1 MGKQDRIVIDLDKMI
16 ESYETDLVDKL
27 RHFGPEAEIFE
38 TWVPDS
44 DPVKSIL
51 NLIDSAGEAN
61 SDVALEIRAST
72 TVLDSTALSLLGKSL
87 GDKMK
92 VNSSSEVNYV
102 TILVSGLSQLRLD
115 SQPTSNN
122 NADKESERFQTVE
135 QSADWRGEAIDS
147 SFDLSNDGFVS
158 PSTSIYDLPQ
168 PQSLHHDT
176 SFEDSDDLITV
187 EAYHD
192 GLMLGLQ
199 VEPLFHW
206 IKKAKYGGAVNSI
219 TAPLLEKFCTLI
231 EGVPIQ
237 DASDHGVGRLE
248 FSVRGISGSRPV
260 PGIVIPGAIDER
272 LSMIQLLIRNT
283 LTNYRQKVGYL
294 QTENIFYPEPSEN
307 WLRLS
312 QVEKKEKL
320 LTVLKRELEKIHIL
334 PTDIDV
340 LEIEYNVRVLV
351 RFSGYLAEPE
361 TDKQPIV
368 MQLERAITEQI
379 DPRLE
384 LYLELVRDQSKL
396 RRLTV
401 ELNNQ
406 SSTKKEEN

>member
-1 MGKQDRIVIDLDKMI
+1 MDKQDRIVIDLDKMI
-16 ESYETDLVDKL
+16 QSYETDLVDKL
-27 RHFGPEAEIFE
+27 RHFGLEADIFE

-51 NLIDSAGEAN
+51 NLVDSAGEAN

-72 TVLDSTALSLLGKSL
+72 TILDHAALSLLGKSL
-87 GDKMK
+87 GDRIE
-92 VNSSSEVNYV
+92 VNSSSELDYV
-102 TILVSGLSQLRLD
+102 TILVSGISQFRLGSLPALNENVD
-115 SQPTSNN
+115 EELEQ
-122 NADKESERFQTVE
+122 FQTVE
-135 QSADWRGEAIDS
+135 QSADWQGEAIDL
-147 SFDLSNDGFVS
+147 SFDLSNDEFVS
-158 PSTSIYDLPQ
+158 PNTSIYNLPQ
-168 PQSLHHDT
+168 PQSLDHNT

-187 EAYHD
+187 EGYHD

-199 VEPLFHW
+199 VEPVIHW
-206 IKKAKYGGAVNSI
+206 IKKATFGGVINPKI
-219 TAPLLEKFCTLI
+219 IPLLEKFCTLI

-237 DASDHGVGRLE
+237 DASDHGVSRLE

-272 LSMIQLLIRNT
+272 LSIIQLLIRNT
-283 LTNYRQKVGYL
+283 LTNYRQKVGYS

-320 LTVLKRELEKIHIL
+320 LTVLKRELEQIHIL

-401 ELNNQ
+401 EPNSQ
-406 SSTKKEEN
+406 SSSMKEEN